1 MKNYMRN
8 CINCFHKDIKALM
21 VLPETSRN
29 VQKANDS
36 LNYWSGM
43 VQIADLTLDK
53 QAARKLLLDS
63 VKNWN

>member
-1 MKNYMRN
+1 
-8 CINCFHKDIKALM
+8 LM

-53 QAARKLLLDS
+53 QSARKLLLDS

>member
-1 MKNYMRN
+1 MTSYMSN
-8 CINCFHKDIKALM
+8 IINCFHKDIKALM
-21 VLPETSRN
+21 ILPETSIN

-63 VKNWN
+63 VKSWN

>member
-1 MKNYMRN
+1 MTSYMGN
-8 CINCFHKDIKALM
+8 IIKCFHTDIKALM
-21 VLPETSRN
+21 VSKETPSN

-63 VKNWN
+63 VKAWN

>member
-1 MKNYMRN
+1 MKNYMRD
-8 CINCFHKDIKALM
+8 CINCFHNDIKDLM
-21 VLPETSRN
+21 VLPETSMN

-53 QAARKLLLDS
+53 QSARKLLLDS

>member
-1 MKNYMRN
+1 MKNYMTD

-21 VLPETSRN
+21 VLQETPSN

-53 QAARKLLLDS
+53 QSARKLLLDS